1 MRHCIKEPI
10 PEIFAAWDAISAAV
24 DEHLKGNRT
33 RAEELFRQA
42 DSPAVWSWLNTAW
55 VGVIKNVVEMNPP
68 GDTKVIP
75 RSERDP
81 DRNIAPHVRAAVLK
95 RDGYRC
101 RYCGIP
107 VVQAD
112 IRKIATKLYPESV
125 GWDSRDPSKQHAG
138 FQCLW
143 LQYDHVEPHSHG
155 GKSSI
160 ENVVISCALC
170 NFGKDRF
177 TLRQLRIVDPR
188 LREPEHVGYD
198 GLERLRA
205 WAIPMMRPPKA
216 KKSEVSLPHSVQ
228 PTADAARYFIPGAW
242 VSSGHLLT
250 PVIDG
255 KSRWFKL
262 SDEVQAEPAVRDGL
276 TGCLLICRPE
286 LLSRRGINADQ
297 LLDAFQTARERIPA
311 RCNSKG
317 SQERRDDTCEYD
329 GERSD
334 WPSEPDDAD
343 DWARNRRSSRR

>member
-1 MRHCIKEPI
+1 MRRCIKEPI
-10 PEIFAAWDAISAAV
+10 PEIFAAWDAMSAAV
-24 DEHLKGNRT
+24 DEHLKGNHT

-55 VGVIKNVVEMNPP
+55 VGVVKNVVEMNPP
-68 GDTKVIP
+68 GDTKVVP

-81 DRNIAPHVRAAVLK
+81 DRNIAPHIRAAVLE

-107 VVQAD
+107 VVHAD
-112 IRKIATKLYPESV
+112 IRKIAAKLYPASV
-125 GWDSRDPSKQHAG
+125 SWDSRDPSKQHAG

-155 GKSSI
+155 GRSSI
-160 ENVVISCALC
+160 DNVVISCALC

-177 TLRQLRIVDPR
+177 TLRQLHIEDPR

-205 WAIPMMRPPKA
+205 CAIPTTRPLKA
-216 KKSEVSLPHSVQ
+216 KKSEASLPHSVR
-228 PTADAARYFIPGAW
+228 PAADADRYFIPGAK
-242 VSSGHLLT
+242 VSSGYLLT

-262 SDEVQAEPAVRDGL
+262 SGEVQAEHAVRDGV

-286 LLSRRGINADQ
+286 LLVRRGI
-297 LLDAFQTARERIPA
+297 
-311 RCNSKG
+311 
-317 SQERRDDTCEYD
+317 
-329 GERSD
+329 
-334 WPSEPDDAD
+334 DAD
-343 DWARNRRSSRR
+343 RLRDVPRTDENEFRQAQQLGISGTEQRH